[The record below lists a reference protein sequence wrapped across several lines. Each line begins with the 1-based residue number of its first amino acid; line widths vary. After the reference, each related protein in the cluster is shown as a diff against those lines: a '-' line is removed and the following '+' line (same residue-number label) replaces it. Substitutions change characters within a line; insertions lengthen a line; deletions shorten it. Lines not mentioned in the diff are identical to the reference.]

1 LLKPNKLLPD
11 EVRSYWPEIF
21 DEVSLNVVPFHYIY
35 SVIINFK
42 DTKSWEIKVTK
53 QIKKDGWM
61 LFQTQLDELLDQY
74 EHKIEDVDIKLDAVR
89 VRKDIEKL
97 TKNFLK
103 KRKL

>member
-1 LLKPNKLLPD
+1 MLKPNKLLPK

-21 DEVSLNVVPFHYIY
+21 DEVSFNVIPLQYIY

-42 DTKSWEIKVTK
+42 DTKSWEIKVTN
-53 QIKKDGWM
+53 QIKKNGWT
-61 LFQTQLDELLDQY
+61 LFQTQLDEILNQY
-74 EHKIEDVDIKLDAVR
+74 ENRVEDVDIKLDAVR